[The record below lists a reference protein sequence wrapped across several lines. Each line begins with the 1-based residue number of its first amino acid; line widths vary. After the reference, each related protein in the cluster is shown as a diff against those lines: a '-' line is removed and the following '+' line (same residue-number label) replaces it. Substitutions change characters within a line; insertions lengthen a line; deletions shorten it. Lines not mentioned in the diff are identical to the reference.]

1 MEVTNLTDIH
11 SHLIYD
17 IDDGTKTMEESIE
30 LIKLL
35 HQVGFNNLI
44 ITPHYIEKSKYS
56 ANNNEKL
63 KKFNELKKA
72 VKKEKIDIN
81 LYLGNEVFINNNM
94 LEDIKVGEIYT
105 LNNSKY
111 LLFEL
116 PLHNQILNVTDV
128 IYEIKLAGYIPVLA
142 HPERYDYL
150 YKKHSLIDSL
160 KKEGILFQANFGSII
175 GLHGL
180 KAKRLIKYLL
190 KKDYIDFFGTDLHHL
205 KKVEVLTDFPKIE
218 KKIIKIIGEDRYQN
232 ILKNADNILIKESIN

>member
-1 MEVTNLTDIH
+1 MTDIH

-63 KKFNELKKA
+63 KKYNELKKA
-72 VKKEKIDIN
+72 VKKEKININ
-81 LYLGNEVFINNNM
+81 LYLGNEVFINNNI
-94 LEDIKVGEIYT
+94 LEEIKVGEIYT

-116 PLHNQILNVTDV
+116 PFHNQILNVIDI
-128 IYEIKLAGYIPVLA
+128 IYEIKLAGYIPILA
-142 HPERYDYL
+142 HPERYDYF
-150 YKKHSLIDSL
+150 YKNHQLIDDL
-160 KKEGILFQANFGSII
+160 KKEGILFQANYGSIT

-190 KKDYIDFFGTDLHHL
+190 KKDYIDFFGTDLHHYN
-205 KKVEVLTDFPKIE
+205 KPDIISNFQTIE
-218 KKIIKIIGEDRYQN
+218 KKLIKTIGKEKYQR
-232 ILKNADNILIKESIN
+232 ILKNADNILKEESIN